1 MTAYLVK
8 RLLLFI
14 PTVVIVSFV
23 AFFIINILPGDPAL
37 VMILGEGEGSSFTQE
52 ELDNLRHEL
61 GTDRPLVV
69 QFGDWFGGVLTGD
82 FGTSFKTKTPVIEA
96 LKRRYP
102 ITIQLAVMSVILS
115 MVIAV
120 PLGVWSAVKQDSSVD
135 YGTKVFTILF
145 VAAPT
150 FWIALLLQTALTRWA
165 GWLPSLL
172 YVELWDRP
180 LENLEIMIFPAMVL
194 GLHDMAFI
202 ARLTRSSMLEVLR
215 EDYVRTAR
223 AKGLKDWVVIGRHS
237 LKNAFLP
244 ILTVS
249 GWRFSNLLG
258 GIVIIE
264 TIFNLP
270 GIGNLLITSL
280 NARDFPSIQALI
292 LVPALSVM
300 TVNLVIDLLYG
311 WLDPRVR
318 YA

>member
-82 FGTSFKTKTPVIEA
+82 FGTSFKTKTPVIEG

-172 YVELWDRP
+172 YVELWDKP

>member
-1 MTAYLVK
+1 MTAYVIK

-14 PTVVIVSFV
+14 PTVIIVTFV

-37 VMILGEGEGSSFTQE
+37 LILLGEDGDGSYTQE
-52 ELDNLRHEL
+52 ELDNLREKL
-61 GTDRPLVV
+61 GTNRPLVV
-69 QFGDWFGGVLTGD
+69 QFADWSGGVLTGD
-82 FGTSFKTKTPVIEA
+82 FGTSLKTKTAVADA
-96 LKRRYP
+96 LKRRLP
-102 ITIQLAVMSVILS
+102 ITLQLAVMSIILA

-120 PLGVWSAVKQDSSVD
+120 PLGVLSAVRQDSSVD
-135 YGTKVFTILF
+135 YGTKIFTILF

-150 FWIALLLQTALTRWA
+150 FWIALLLQTGLTRWA

-172 YVELWDRP
+172 YVELWDKP
-180 LENLEIMIFPAMVL
+180 LENLEILIFPAMVL
-194 GLHDMAFI
+194 GLHDTAFI

-223 AKGLKDWVVIGRHS
+223 AKGLRDWVVIGRHS

-244 ILTVS
+244 ILTVT

-280 NARDFPSIQALI
+280 NFRDFPVIQSLI